1 MTDARDA
8 VDFRDSWP
16 GLIEGDY
23 AELVGYARIL
33 WPSFIEHD
41 GCVFMAGRFTE
52 NNYQGFMRQT
62 GGNKTAVE
70 SVMNHIHVLDLFS
83 NAPSPSRELVR
94 YLGQLIKETWTAK
107 LLRDL
112 PNRRFNVSFY
122 PEGATSDLIQYE
134 VTFSQER

>member
-1 MTDARDA
+1 
-8 VDFRDSWP
+8 
-16 GLIEGDY
+16 
-23 AELVGYARIL
+23 
-33 WPSFIEHD
+33 
-41 GCVFMAGRFTE
+41 MAGRFTE

-83 NAPSPSRELVR
+83 NEPSPSRELVR

-122 PEGATSDLIQYE
+122 PEGATSDLIQCE